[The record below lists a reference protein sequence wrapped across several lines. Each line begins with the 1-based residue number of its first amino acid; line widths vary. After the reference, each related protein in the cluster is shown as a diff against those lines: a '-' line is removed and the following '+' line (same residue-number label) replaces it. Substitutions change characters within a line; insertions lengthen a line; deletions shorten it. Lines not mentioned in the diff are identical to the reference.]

1 MYKTT
6 GFVSFLLRRVTG
18 VALVLYLFT
27 HIWVIGGAV
36 SGPETFNE
44 RMEFLTM
51 PLFKFLEIGLLA
63 AVFYHGFDGLRLL
76 LINWFKITDK
86 RKSMFAAAF
95 VLAALMVAAGGTLIL
110 LELFHVGG

>member
-18 VALVLYLFT
+18 VALVLYIFT

-36 SGPETFNE
+36 TGPETFNE
-44 RMEFLTM
+44 RMVFLKS
-51 PLFKFLEIGLLA
+51 PVFRILEIGLLA

-95 VLAALMVAAGGTLIL
+95 VLTALMAAAGGILIL
-110 LELFHVGG
+110 LEMSHVGG

>member
-36 SGPETFNE
+36 SGESTFNE
-44 RMEFLTM
+44 RMVFLTS
-51 PLFKFLEIGLLA
+51 PIFKILEIGLLA

-86 RKSMFAAAF
+86 RKSMFATAF
-95 VLAALMVAAGGTLIL
+95 VLTVLMVAAGGTLIL
-110 LELFHVGG
+110 LELLHVGG